1 MPLHGARKVNAA
13 TVPAVNPAGV
23 LIEVET
29 VRGYCGKT
37 QTASSR
43 YHANAGSATT
53 LRWITGMVSIGVA
66 VHMREVYDE
75 LELTG

>member
-1 MPLHGARKVNAA
+1 VPLHGARKVDAA
-13 TVPAVNPAGV
+13 IVPAVSPAGV
-23 LIEVET
+23 VIEVET

-53 LRWITGMVSIGVA
+53 LRCITGMVSIGVA
-66 VHMREVYDE
+66 VNMREVYDE
-75 LELTG
+75 FELTG